1 MYVTQTSKQMLLVVF
16 YSFAWCVGNL
26 QSYFG
31 GSSTQQ
37 QEQANIF
44 ESVIVKPQ
52 NTDLGAWSLV
62 PEAALI
68 SNQKEPNRHA
78 LNSLDSPPSLV
89 TISSAIHKTVWFK
102 TVTTGWVVLLCK

>member
-1 MYVTQTSKQMLLVVF
+1 MLLVVF

-31 GSSTQQ
+31 GSYTQQ
-37 QEQANIF
+37 QERKNIF

-52 NTDLGAWSLV
+52 NTDLRTWSLV
-62 PEAALI
+62 PETALI

-78 LNSLDSPPSLV
+78 LNSLDSPPLPV
-89 TISSAIHKTVWFK
+89 TVSSAIHKLKTVWFK
-102 TVTTGWVVLLCK
+102 TVTAGWVVLLCK